1 MKHGHHSI
9 FVGASHRRP
18 AQQGVGTVFVSMVLV
33 LAASLVVLYTHRAS
47 IMEQRLSGNEIR
59 QKQAFAAAAG
69 GIDHAL
75 AEMRKAGGIPRVANS
90 VIPKLLEGDRFRVRY
105 CGADAT
111 FISCSDTKESGSV
124 TCKKPD
130 PADRSKP
137 PIEAYPES
145 ATNVAAVSCGWS
157 DDNSSVQRIVQ
168 LMGNTPSLAGT
179 VSTPVI
185 TKGTTNL
192 LTGGAS
198 ILNYFNDLTV
208 WSGGT
213 FLGQSNTGK
222 TFIRNEVTHPIAQL
236 TDPYRN
242 TGNSP
247 GCNTPPTGY
256 QCSTQGSTVGHD
268 TVLGDN
274 NLASLSPDDFFQY
287 FFGLSPATYL
297 SERITFVVDPGSK
310 LTAMNN
316 GADTY
321 STSTSS
327 LDGLKGKAIWVE
339 GDASLSGTV
348 GTQDEPVIL
357 IVRGNLTLGSNVEIN
372 GFVFVT
378 GDINS
383 TGTPTVYGAMV
394 SGGNANAT
402 GNLKVIYDPKALKG
416 SAGLGKAAKLPGGWR
431 DW

>member
-1 MKHGHHSI
+1 MKHSPPPL
-9 FVGASHRRP
+9 FAGASRRRT
-18 AQQGVGTVFVSMVLV
+18 AQQGAGTVFVAMVLV
-33 LAASLVVLYTHRAS
+33 LAASLVVLYSHRSA

-59 QKQAFAAAAG
+59 QKQAFAAASA

-75 AEMRKAGGIPRVANS
+75 AEMRKAGGIPR
-90 VIPKLLEGDRFRVRY
+90 IGTDPKTLQKDDSPLRYEARY
-105 CGADAT
+105 CKADPLPACPSAKGG
-111 FISCSDTKESGSV
+111 F
-124 TCKKPD
+124 TCTKPD
-130 PADRSKP
+130 
-137 PIEAYPES
+137 S
-145 ATNVAAVSCGWS
+145 ATSVAAVSCGWS

-208 WSGGT
+208 WAGGT
-213 FLGQSNTGK
+213 FLGQSATGK
-222 TFIRNEVTHPIAQL
+222 TFIRNQVTHPVAQE
-236 TDPYRN
+236 TDHYRD

-247 GCNTPPTGY
+247 GCNNPPTGY
-256 QCSTQGSTVGHD
+256 QCSTEGSTLGHD
-268 TVLGDN
+268 TVLGDS
-274 NLASLSPDDFFQY
+274 NLASLSADGFFKY
-287 FFGLSPATYL
+287 FFGQEPTSYL
-297 SERITFVVDPGSK
+297 KEKITFVVDPGNS
-310 LTAMNN
+310 LGSMNF

-327 LDGLKGKAIWVE
+327 LDGLKGKTIWVE
-339 GDASLSGTV
+339 GDASLSGTI

-357 IVRGNLTLGSNVEIN
+357 IIRGDLTLGSNVVIN

-378 GDINS
+378 GNINGS
-383 TGTPTVYGAMV
+383 GSPTVYGALV
-394 SGGNANAT
+394 SGGSANST
-402 GNLKVIYDPKALKG
+402 GNLKVIYDPKALRG
-416 SAGLGKAAKLPGGWR
+416 SAGLGKATKLPGGWR

>member
-1 MKHGHHSI
+1 MKHGHPPI
-9 FVGASHRRP
+9 FVGTSHRRP

-59 QKQAFAAAAG
+59 QKQAFAAAAS

-75 AEMRKAGGIPRVANS
+75 AEMRKAGGIPRVGTPAVPKTLQGNNGTLRYEAKYCAANS
-90 VIPKLLEGDRFRVRY
+90 IPA
-105 CGADAT
+105 CPN
-111 FISCSDTKESGSV
+111 TKGTIP
-124 TCKKPD
+124 TCTAPGN
-130 PADRSKP
+130 
-137 PIEAYPES
+137 

-179 VSTPVI
+179 ISTPVI

-208 WSGGT
+208 WAGGT

-247 GCNTPPTGY
+247 GCNNPPTGY

-287 FFGLSPATYL
+287 FLGLSPATYL
-297 SERITFVVDPGSK
+297 SERITFVVDPGST
-310 LTAMNN
+310 LTTMDN